1 MTPAELAHTVEKSVD
16 ILTLVLWFVGGVLA
30 GLVGSFLLTGVLR
43 VIGHRRP
50 FAAMIVHRARRPV
63 RAILVVLG
71 AWTGLLLGVPEPRS
85 RWFAVTQHGLLIVL
99 IAACTWF
106 LAALIRVIEDAALM
120 RIQRVGATA
129 RARRVQT
136 QAQVLRRVGVAIIVV
151 LGIAGVLLTFP
162 GMRAAGASI
171 LASAGVLSVVAGLAA
186 QTTLGNVFAGFQL
199 AMTDAIRVDD
209 VVIVEKQFG
218 HIEEITLTYVVVR
231 LWDDRRMIMPSTY
244 FTTQPFENWTRQAP
258 ALLGTV
264 EFEVDWRVPVPRM
277 RLELERLLRLT
288 DLWDGRVGILQVE
301 NATGGSLLVRALV
314 SGKDAPTLT
323 DLKYFLREN
332 LVDWLQ
338 TQVPYALPFRRFEQ
352 QEVTRLFDDSRD
364 PRYAEA
370 AEEMEELAELDGARR
385 PADDTLVVPAANE
398 SPQERRERQAAARR
412 ARRRA
417 EKEDRRRSRFE
428 GLHHREEALHHRYPS
443 QDETQRLDPRAL
455 ALEAERAAAAAS
467 ERADEPASE
476 RDGAAGP
483 EGAGASGDG
492 ARRGDTGRSGT
503 PPVETENR
511 PTRTS
516 LRERAS
522 RLPITDPH
530 GTAVLPGAGEPA
542 AHEGSTARAGHEASI
557 FSGSP
562 EAEER
567 AQAFAGPG
575 QEALDERE
583 LTADRKRVENQ
594 RAEQLYGRDAAPDD
608 GGDGDGG
615 GGEGD

>member
-1 MTPAELAHTVEKSVD
+1 MTSAAELSNAVDKSVD
-16 ILTLVLWFVGGVLA
+16 ILTLVLWVVGGVLA
-30 GLVGSFLLTGVLR
+30 GLVASFLLTGVLR

-63 RAILVVLG
+63 RAILVVIG
-71 AWTGLLLGVPEPRS
+71 AWVGLLLATPVAPGIREPAWR
-85 RWFAVTQHGLLIVL
+85 AIAQHLLLIAL
-99 IAACTWF
+99 IAASTWF
-106 LAALIRVIEDAALM
+106 LAGLIRVLEDAALM

-136 QAQVLRRVGVAIIVV
+136 QAQVLRRVGVAIVV
-151 LGIAGVLLTFP
+151 LLGIAGVLLTFP

-209 VVIVEKQFG
+209 VVIVEGQFG

-231 LWDDRRMIMPSTY
+231 LWDDRRMIMPSTE
-244 FTTQPFENWTRQAP
+244 FTTKPFENWTRQAP

-264 EFEVDWRVPVPRM
+264 PFEVDWRVPVPRM
-277 RLELERLLRLT
+277 RHELERLLRLT

-301 NATGGSLLVRALV
+301 DATGGSLIVRALV

-323 DLKYFLREN
+323 DLKYYLREN

-338 TQVPYALPFRRFEQ
+338 TQVPYALPRRRLEQ
-352 QEVTRLFDDSRD
+352 QEVARLYDDSRD
-364 PRYAEA
+364 PRYSEV
-370 AEEMEELAELDGARR
+370 AEEMEELAELDGARQD
-385 PADDTLVVPAANE
+385 DDTWLVPAAKE
-398 SPQERRERQAAARR
+398 DPHERRERQAAARR

-417 EKEDRRRSRFE
+417 EKDDRRRARFE
-428 GLHHREEALHHRYPS
+428 GLRRHDEVTHQRHPS
-443 QDETQRLDPRAL
+443 QDETQLLDPRL
-455 ALEAERAAAAAS
+455 LGLEAG
-467 ERADEPASE
+467 PA
-476 RDGAAGP
+476 GTAGP
-483 EGAGASGDG
+483 PPGSVAEEAGASGDG
-492 ARRGDTGRSGT
+492 TRGDTARPATEPAEAENRPT
-503 PPVETENR
+503 PVPAANR

-530 GTAVLPGAGEPA
+530 GTAVLPAEAEPP
-542 AHEGSTARAGHEASI
+542 AHEASTARVGHEASI

-583 LTADRKRVENQ
+583 LTADRKRVESQ

-608 GGDGDGG
+608 DGDA